1 MLFYII
7 IITFVFI
14 FLVIYLFKIKKEI
27 SCDKTSIIKTLLRQ
41 SARWSTA
48 AEQDENPMIAI
59 LHANYGAGYLW
70 ALKDIATDNE
80 IEETGKIN
88 ILQFRDEIVKVQDE
102 ATLKMVKTC
111 PNFAPK
117 KSYLTEIA
125 KEG

>member
-1 MLFYII
+1 
-7 IITFVFI
+7 
-14 FLVIYLFKIKKEI
+14 
-27 SCDKTSIIKTLLRQ
+27 
-41 SARWSTA
+41 
-48 AEQDENPMIAI
+48 MIAI

-80 IEETGKIN
+80 IERIGKIN

-102 ATLKMVKTC
+102 ATLKMVKRC

-117 KSYLTEIA
+117 KSYLTDIA